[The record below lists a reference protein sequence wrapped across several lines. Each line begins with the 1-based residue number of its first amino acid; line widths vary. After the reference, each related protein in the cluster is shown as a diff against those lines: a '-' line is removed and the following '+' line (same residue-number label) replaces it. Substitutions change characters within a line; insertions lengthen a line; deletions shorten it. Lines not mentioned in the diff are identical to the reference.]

1 MAPNARA
8 GGPRLEILSD
18 RLLLV
23 EGKDEVNLFSA
34 LMIKQRIGAEAGV
47 QIIDA
52 GGVDKFPRNLSAI
65 HTVAQARPPIRSIGV
80 IRDADDDAAGAFGSV
95 CTHLR
100 NTGYAPPAAHGEFS
114 GAVPSIGVFIVPDGA
129 EPGAMETLCRRS
141 VEGTDGA
148 KCVDAYL
155 ECLERDG
162 AMKSNHPDKS
172 FAHAWL
178 AAARNPVARVGEG
191 ALNGVWNFESL
202 AFAPLSRFL
211 RDLASPGA

>member
-8 GGPRLEILSD
+8 GGSRLEILSD

-34 LMIKQRIGAEAGV
+34 LIKQRIDTEAGV
-47 QIIDA
+47 RIIDV
-52 GGVDKFPRNLSAI
+52 GGVDKFPRNLGAI
-65 HTVAQARPPIRSIGV
+65 RTAARERPTLRSIGV
-80 IRDADDDAAGAFGSV
+80 VRDADDDAAGAFGSV
-95 CTHLR
+95 CDHLQ
-100 NTGYAPPAAHGEFS
+100 NAGYAPPAAHGEFS

-148 KCVDAYL
+148 KCVDAYP
-155 ECLERDG
+155 ECLERHG
-162 AMKSNHPDKS
+162 AMKSNRPDET

-178 AAARNPVARVGEG
+178 AATRNPVQGQAKG
-191 ALNGVWNFESL
+191 
-202 AFAPLSRFL
+202 P
-211 RDLASPGA
+211 

>member
-23 EGKDEVNLFSA
+23 EGKDEANLFNA

-47 QIIDA
+47 RIIDA
-52 GGVDKFPRNLSAI
+52 GGVDKFPGNLSAI
-65 HTVAQARPPIRSIGV
+65 RTAARARPPIRSIGV
-80 IRDADDDAAGAFGSV
+80 VRDADHDAAGAFGSV
-95 CTHLR
+95 CAHLR

-162 AMKSNHPDKS
+162 ALSSNRPDKS

-191 ALNGVWNFESL
+191 ARSGVWDFGSP

-211 RDLASPGA
+211 RDLASQGA

>member
-1 MAPNARA
+1 M
-8 GGPRLEILSD
+8 EICSD

-23 EGKDEVNLFSA
+23 EGKDEENLFKA
-34 LMIKQRIGAEAGV
+34 LIKQRIGAEAGV
-47 QIIDA
+47 RIIDA
-52 GGVDKFPRNLSAI
+52 GGVDKFPRNLRAI
-65 HTVAQARPPIRSIGV
+65 RTAARARPTLRAVGV
-80 IRDADDDAAGAFGSV
+80 VRDADDDAAGAFGSV
-95 CTHLR
+95 CAHLR

-129 EPGAMETLCRRS
+129 GPGAMETLCRRS

-155 ECLERDG
+155 ECLERHG
-162 AMKSNHPDKS
+162 VMKSNRPDKS

-191 ALNGVWNFESL
+191 ALNGVWNFESS